1 MFVKKGDYTIILF
14 KMLNV
19 GYCTY
24 VSDSNNIDLVFFH
37 MYHRIDIVNSL

>member
-24 VSDSNNIDLVFFH
+24 VSESNHIDLVFFTCTTEL
-37 MYHRIDIVNSL
+37 VS